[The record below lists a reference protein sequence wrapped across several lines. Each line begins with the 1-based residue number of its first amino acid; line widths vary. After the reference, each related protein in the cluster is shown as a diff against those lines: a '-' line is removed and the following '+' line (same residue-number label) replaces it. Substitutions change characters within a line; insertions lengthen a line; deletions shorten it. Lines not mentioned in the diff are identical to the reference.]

1 MSHEVLRGF
10 EVDALS
16 AQVGTVGMLQISVEG
31 GEIRLTKFQPACLFC
46 GESLEVIDFRGKRVC
61 SGCIRKLEKSLEANK
76 HRPVR
81 GRR

>member
-16 AQVGTVGMLQISVEG
+16 AQVGTVGMPQISVEG

-61 SGCIRKLEKSLEANK
+61 RGCIRKLQKSLEVNK